1 MEDEKNEKE
10 GVSDKQVTLEE
21 VAKCAEL
28 MELINSDYSQVF
40 DWPEEL
46 RVAFMIAAGKV
57 SRPQREEFRQ
67 AKKDWQKAQRR
78 KEQERD
84 KHARKETGIRKARE
98 ATIFEAPKLLT
109 AAQLTDERPEL
120 STPRNCY
127 VCKKEY
133 TKLHHFYD
141 TMCDECGDLN
151 YMKRFQTADLT
162 GQVAVVTG
170 SRLKIGYHILL

>member
-10 GVSDKQVTLEE
+10 GVSDKQVTLED

-28 MELINSDYSQVF
+28 MELISSDYSQVF

-46 RVAFMIAAGKV
+46 RVAFMTAAGKV

-127 VCKKEY
+127 
-133 TKLHHFYD
+133 
-141 TMCDECGDLN
+141 
-151 YMKRFQTADLT
+151 
-162 GQVAVVTG
+162 
-170 SRLKIGYHILL
+170 